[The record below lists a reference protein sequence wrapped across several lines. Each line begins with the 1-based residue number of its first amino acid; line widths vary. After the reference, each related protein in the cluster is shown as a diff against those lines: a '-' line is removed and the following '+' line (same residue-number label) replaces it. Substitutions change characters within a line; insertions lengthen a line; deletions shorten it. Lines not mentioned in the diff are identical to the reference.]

1 MRALPNRV
9 LFALLTVY
17 IVWGSTYFAIGA
29 ALQSFAPFWMMGSRF
44 LVAGA
49 LLFGWLKWRGVANPT
64 LRQWRDAGIV
74 GILLL
79 GGGMGMVAVAEQYVS
94 SGLTAVFIASSPLMF
109 AVWAGLFGDWP
120 SRLQWAGILAGFV
133 GALLL
138 ASGGDFS
145 ASPVGVLALICA
157 ISSWTLGSVLSQK
170 KMALAPGSMGFASEM
185 LIGGVFLT
193 IVAAL
198 RGEPFVLQPA
208 PGALL
213 AWVYL
218 VSAGSLLAF
227 SAYMYLLSKVSH
239 ALASSY
245 AYVNPVIAVLLGSL
259 FGGETVGPREMLAM
273 AIILGSVILL
283 TGSKKEH
290 KKDSKQDSESAGE
303 PLATTTIQTR
313 KAS

>member
-17 IVWGSTYFAIGA
+17 IVWGSTYFAIRA
-29 ALQSFAPFWMMGSRF
+29 ALQSFPPFWMMGSRF
-44 LVAGA
+44 LVAGG
-49 LLFGWLKWRGVANPT
+49 LLFAWLKWRSVASPT
-64 LRQWRDAGIV
+64 LRQWRDAAIV

-120 SRLQWAGILAGFV
+120 GRLQWAGILAGFV

-145 ASPVGVLALICA
+145 ASPVGVLALVCA
-157 ISSWTLGSVLSQK
+157 ISCWTLGSVLSQK
-170 KMALAPGSMGFASEM
+170 KMTLAPGSMGFASEM
-185 LIGGVFLT
+185 LAGGVFLN

-198 RGEPFVLQPA
+198 RGETLMLQPA

-213 AWVYL
+213 AWIYL

-227 SAYMYLLSKVSH
+227 SAYMYLLSKVPH

-259 FGGETVGPREMLAM
+259 FGGEAVGPREALAM

-283 TGSKKEH
+283 TGSKKDD
-290 KKDSKQDSESAGE
+290 KKDSQAAAGK
-303 PLATTTIQTR
+303 PATTPLPTR
-313 KAS
+313 KIV